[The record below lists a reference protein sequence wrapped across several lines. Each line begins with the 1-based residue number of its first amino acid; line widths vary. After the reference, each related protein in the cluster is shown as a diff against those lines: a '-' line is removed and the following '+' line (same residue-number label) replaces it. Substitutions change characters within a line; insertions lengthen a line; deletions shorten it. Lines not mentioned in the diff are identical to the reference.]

1 MTKQKISLIICFME
15 NNMVTKKT
23 NSTINFIDE
32 KRILNGLTPLVR
44 AELLK
49 EYKTPNDLLRYL
61 ESFEDENDLL
71 KFYLQICDNG
81 VVEDFEKLDTALN
94 YHFSD
99 STYYRALIKACLKDN
114 IIKESDIIYEVKEKE
129 V

>member
-1 MTKQKISLIICFME
+1 
-15 NNMVTKKT
+15 MVTKKT

-99 STYYRALIKACLKDN
+99 SKYYRALIKACLKDN

-129 V
+129 VWYERLFRTT